1 MRYYRHYYSFNLAV
15 CILLALFAVSCAS
28 FQRNTYRTLSI
39 AKETYDVS
47 MKSAADLYKQGKI
60 NDRQKTEIIRV
71 GNEYRAA
78 YFVAVDALVAYAAT
92 DASDD
97 KEKLQT
103 AMTEFAKVS
112 RSFTQLLQKYVE

>member
-1 MRYYRHYYSFNLAV
+1 MRQRLGYYAV
-15 CILLALFAVSCAS
+15 GTLVAYICLFMVGCAS
-28 FQRNTYRTLSI
+28 FQRNTYRTLSV

-47 MKSAADLYKQGKI
+47 MKSAADLYKQGRI
-60 NDRQKTEIIRV
+60 NDQQKTDIIRV

-92 DASDD
+92 EAASD

-112 RSFTQLLQKYVE
+112 RSFTQLLQKYIE